1 VHRNRGIRSEDID
14 GMTSSTLMTQPVN
27 VVVRNAEIGLSG
39 DLLVPPRAA
48 GLVIF
53 AHGSGSGRHSPR
65 NRAVAESLA
74 ASGLATLLFDLLT
87 EAEERVDRQTAE
99 WRFDIALL
107 AERVLT
113 AVDWAGTDPRV
124 GTLRVGL
131 FGASTGAAA
140 ALAAAAERRAR
151 VHAVVS
157 RGGRPDLA
165 GGALARVAAPTL
177 LVVGARDEAVIG
189 LNREAMAQLRARAQ
203 MVLVEGA
210 THLFEEPGA
219 LDKVS
224 ELARDWFLEHLVT
237 NHL

>member
-1 VHRNRGIRSEDID
+1 
-14 GMTSSTLMTQPVN
+14 MTSTSVMAQPVN
-27 VVVRNAEIGLSG
+27 VVADDGHIRLPG
-39 DLLVPPRAA
+39 DLLVPARAA

-74 ASGLATLLFDLLT
+74 AAGLATLLFDLLT
-87 EAEERVDRQTAE
+87 EAEEQVDRRTAAL
-99 WRFDIALL
+99 RFDIERL
-107 AERVLT
+107 AGRVLT

-131 FGASTGAAA
+131 FGASTGAGA
-140 ALAAAAERRAR
+140 ALVAAAERRAR

-165 GGALARVAAPTL
+165 GPALEHVAAPTL
-177 LVVGARDEAVIG
+177 LVVGSRDQQVIR
-189 LNREAMAQLRARAQ
+189 LNREAMAHLRARTQ
-203 MVLVEGA
+203 LVLVEGA

-224 ELARDWFLEHLVT
+224 ELARDWFLEHLVL

>member
-1 VHRNRGIRSEDID
+1 
-14 GMTSSTLMTQPVN
+14 MKQPVN
-27 VVVRNAEIGLSG
+27 VLVRDGKVRLPG

-87 EAEERVDRQTAE
+87 EAEERIDRSTAE
-99 WRFDIALL
+99 LRFDIEMLTG
-107 AERVLT
+107 RVLT

-124 GTLRVGL
+124 GTLRAGL
-131 FGASTGAAA
+131 FGASTGAGA
-140 ALAAAAERRAR
+140 ALVAAAERRAR

-165 GGALARVAAPTL
+165 GSALERVAAPTL
-177 LVVGARDEAVIG
+177 LVVGSRDEEVIR
-189 LNREAMAQLRARAQ
+189 LNREAMARMRARTQ
-203 MVLVEGA
+203 LVLVEGA

-224 ELARDWFLEHLVT
+224 ELARDWFLEHLLT

>member
-1 VHRNRGIRSEDID
+1 
-14 GMTSSTLMTQPVN
+14 MAQPVN
-27 VVVRNAEIGLSG
+27 VLVRKGDIRLPG
-39 DLLVPPRAA
+39 DLLVPPHAA

-53 AHGSGSGRHSPR
+53 AHGSGSSRHSPR

-74 ASGLATLLFDLLT
+74 ASGLATLVFDLLT
-87 EAEERVDRQTAE
+87 DAEERIDRRTAE
-99 WRFDIALL
+99 LRFDIELL
-107 AERVLT
+107 AGRVLT
-113 AVDWAGTDPRV
+113 AVDWAGIDPRV

-131 FGASTGAAA
+131 FGASTGAGA
-140 ALAAAAERRAR
+140 ALVAAAERRAR

-165 GGALARVAAPTL
+165 GPALERVAAPTL
-177 LVVGARDEAVIG
+177 LVVGERDEEVIS
-189 LNREAMAQLRARAQ
+189 LNREAMTHLRSRTQ

-219 LDKVS
+219 LEKVS
-224 ELARDWFLEHLVT
+224 ELARDWFLEHLLM

>member
-1 VHRNRGIRSEDID
+1 
-14 GMTSSTLMTQPVN
+14 MASSSVMAQPVT
-27 VVVRNAEIGLSG
+27 VVVRNEDIRLPGE
-39 DLLVPPRAA
+39 LLVPPGARA
-48 GLVIF
+48 LVIF

-65 NRAVAESLA
+65 NRSVAQSLA

-87 EAEERVDRQTAE
+87 ADEERLDQRTAE
-99 WRFDIALL
+99 MRFDITLL
-107 AERVLT
+107 AGRVLT
-113 AVDWAGTDPRV
+113 AVDWAGTDPRI
-124 GTLRVGL
+124 GTLRTGL

-140 ALAAAAERRAR
+140 ALVAASERRAR

-165 GGALARVAAPTL
+165 GPALARVAAPTL
-177 LVVGARDEAVIG
+177 LIVGSRDEEVIR
-189 LNREAMAQLRARAQ
+189 LNRDAMAQLRARTQ
-203 MVLVEGA
+203 LVLVDGA

-224 ELARDWFLEHLVT
+224 ELARDWFLEHLLM

>member
-1 VHRNRGIRSEDID
+1 MV
-14 GMTSSTLMTQPVN
+14 QPVN
-27 VVVRNAEIGLSG
+27 VVVRDGDVRLPG
-39 DLLVPPRAA
+39 DLLVPSRPA

-74 ASGLATLLFDLLT
+74 GAGLATLLFDLLT
-87 EAEERVDRQTAE
+87 EAEERIDRRTAE
-99 WRFDIALL
+99 LRFDITLL
-107 AERVLT
+107 AGRVLT

-131 FGASTGAAA
+131 FGASTGAGA
-140 ALAAAAERRAR
+140 ALVAAAERRAR

-165 GGALARVAAPTL
+165 GEALQRVAAPTL
-177 LVVGARDEAVIG
+177 LVVGSRDEEVIR
-189 LNREAMAQLRARAQ
+189 LNRAAMAEMRASTQL
-203 MVLVEGA
+203 VLVDGA
-210 THLFEEPGA
+210 SHLFEEPGA

-224 ELARDWFLEHLVT
+224 SLAREWFLEHLVV